1 MIYLVYLFLLISLL
15 IVLKLKL
22 ISFNQIIPSLSYFTS
37 KRNALEHED
46 LLTLFDKFNYEHGDG
61 VCHGFTLTWAQ
72 EAALGLDYQFYNRL
86 NLIKKEKAT
95 LLHTLHSITE
105 K

>member
-1 MIYLVYLFLLISLL
+1 MEYVVYVLLLISLL
-15 IVLKLKL
+15 IVVMHQFKL
-22 ISFNQIIPSLSYFTS
+22 ISLNRLSLS
-37 KRNALEHED
+37 KQNALEHED
-46 LLTLFDKFNYEHGDG
+46 LLTLFDKFNYKHEDG

-86 NLIKKEKAT
+86 NLIKREKK
-95 LLHTLHSITE
+95 HYPIHY